1 MTTVTGE
8 KTSVDLQEEE
18 SPQPKKVKCSYKGPS
33 VQVCEEFAHRALIPQ
48 EGNADPGLMS

>member
-18 SPQPKKVKCSYKGPS
+18 SPQPKKVKCSYS
-33 VQVCEEFAHRALIPQ
+33 SLCRVCEGFVHRALTPE
-48 EGNADPGLMS
+48 EGDADPGLMS